1 MNTFLGA
8 LKSKTIWFAILLAL
22 FGALMD
28 NSTYLQNIIPE
39 QYFSYVMMVIGIIV
53 AGLRLATTTS
63 LSNK

>member
-8 LKSKTIWFAILLAL
+8 LKSKTMWFAILLAL

>member
-1 MNTFLGA
+1 MSTFLGA

>member
-8 LKSKTIWFAILLAL
+8 LKSKTMWFAVLLAL

-28 NSTYLQNIIPE
+28 NSTYLQDIIPE
-39 QYFSYVMMVIGIIV
+39 QYFSYVMMLIGLIV